1 MDKSYKYGVIAGLF
15 SGITWAL
22 YTIINNLITKNI
34 IFNSYIEKMFIP
46 VLVIVFLHDFFSS
59 IWLFFYLWRKK
70 KIFELKKTIKSKNIF
85 LIFLGAL
92 FGGPIGMSGYLLGI
106 KYMGASYTASFSSTY
121 LIVGTIL
128 SVIFLKEKI
137 NLKMIIAVLI
147 NMVGIFILN
156 FQINEMDS
164 NKISILGIF
173 FLMLCIFGWALE
185 GLIASY
191 ILKYKNT
198 DIEPSI
204 AIFIR
209 QLTSTI
215 FYSFLIIPYI
225 GAYNLV
231 FIVLKSNIVL
241 YIALISVI
249 GSLSF
254 FLWYYSMSIIGVA
267 RGISLNVSYIIW
279 TIIFEIILFNTKFQL
294 NFIVASILFI
304 VSVILIA
311 MTPEEKDIKEL
322 EFN

>member
-59 IWLFFYLWRKK
+59 IWLFFYLWRKRK
-70 KIFELKKTIKSKNIF
+70 LFELKRTIKSKNMF

-106 KYMGASYTASFSSTY
+106 KYMGASYTASFSCTY
-121 LIVGTIL
+121 LILGTIL
-128 SVIFLKEKI
+128 SVVFLKEKI

-147 NMVGIFILN
+147 NMAGIFILN
-156 FQINEMDS
+156 FQVNEMDS
-164 NKISILGIF
+164 DKISILGIF
-173 FLMLCIFGWALE
+173 SLILCIFGWALE

-191 ILKYKNT
+191 ILKYKNVDT
-198 DIEPSI
+198 EPSI

-209 QLTSTI
+209 QLTSTV

-225 GAYNLV
+225 RAYNLV
-231 FIVLKSNIVL
+231 FIVLKSNIAL

-254 FLWYYSMSIIGVA
+254 FLWYYSMSIVGVA
-267 RGISLNVSYIIW
+267 RGISLNISYIIW
-279 TIIFEIILFNTKFQL
+279 TIIFEIIVFNVKFQL
-294 NFIVASILFI
+294 NFIVASILLI

-311 MTPEEKDIKEL
+311 ISPEEKV
-322 EFN
+322 

>member
-1 MDKSYKYGVIAGLF
+1 MDKSYRYGVIAGIF

-22 YTIINNLITKNI
+22 YTIINNLITKNA

-147 NMVGIFILN
+147 SMVGIFILN

-254 FLWYYSMSIIGVA
+254 FS
-267 RGISLNVSYIIW
+267 SL
-279 TIIFEIILFNTKFQL
+279 
-294 NFIVASILFI
+294 
-304 VSVILIA
+304 SVQKLI
-311 MTPEEKDIKEL
+311 
-322 EFN
+322 

>member
-1 MDKSYKYGVIAGLF
+1 MDKSYRYGVIAGIF

-22 YTIINNLITKNI
+22 YTIINNLITKNT
-34 IFNSYIEKMFIP
+34 IFNSYIEKVFIP

-156 FQINEMDS
+156 FQINEVDS

-173 FLMLCIFGWALE
+173 SLILCIFGWALE

-225 GAYNLV
+225 KAYNLV

-254 FLWYYSMSIIGVA
+254 FLWYYSMSIIGV
-267 RGISLNVSYIIW
+267 
-279 TIIFEIILFNTKFQL
+279 Q
-294 NFIVASILFI
+294 
-304 VSVILIA
+304 
-311 MTPEEKDIKEL
+311 EEFL
-322 EFN
+322 

>member
-59 IWLFFYLWRKK
+59 IWLFFYLWRKRK
-70 KIFELKKTIKSKNIF
+70 LFELKRTIKSKNMF

-106 KYMGASYTASFSSTY
+106 KYMGASYTASFSCTY
-121 LIVGTIL
+121 LILGTIL
-128 SVIFLKEKI
+128 SVVFLKEKI

-156 FQINEMDS
+156 FQVNEIDS
-164 NKISILGIF
+164 DKISILGIF
-173 FLMLCIFGWALE
+173 SLILCIFGWALE

-191 ILKYKNT
+191 ILKYKNADT
-198 DIEPSI
+198 EPSI

-209 QLTSTI
+209 QLTSTV

-225 GAYNLV
+225 RAYNLV
-231 FIVLKSNIVL
+231 FIVLKSNIAL

-267 RGISLNVSYIIW
+267 RGISLNISYIIW
-279 TIIFEIILFNTKFQL
+279 TIIFEIIVFNVKFQL
-294 NFIVASILFI
+294 NFIVASILLI

-311 MTPEEKDIKEL
+311 ISPEEKV
-322 EFN
+322 

>member
-1 MDKSYKYGVIAGLF
+1 
-15 SGITWAL
+15 
-22 YTIINNLITKNI
+22 
-34 IFNSYIEKMFIP
+34 MFIP
-46 VLVIVFLHDFFSS
+46 VLVIVFLHNFFSS

-92 FGGPIGMSGYLLGI
+92 FGGPIDMSGYLLGI

-147 NMVGIFILN
+147 SMVGIFILN

-173 FLMLCIFGWALE
+173 SLMLCIFGWALE

-225 GAYNLV
+225 EAYNLV

-311 MTPEEKDIKEL
+311 MSPEEKYIKEL
-322 EFN
+322 E

>member
-59 IWLFFYLWRKK
+59 IWLFFYLWRKRK
-70 KIFELKKTIKSKNIF
+70 LFELKRTIKSKNMF

-106 KYMGASYTASFSSTY
+106 KYMGASYTASFSCTY
-121 LIVGTIL
+121 LILGTIL
-128 SVIFLKEKI
+128 SVVFLKEKI

-147 NMVGIFILN
+147 NMAGIFILN
-156 FQINEMDS
+156 FQVNEMDS
-164 NKISILGIF
+164 DKISILGIF
-173 FLMLCIFGWALE
+173 SLILCIFGWALE

-191 ILKYKNT
+191 ILKYKNVDT
-198 DIEPSI
+198 EPSI

-209 QLTSTI
+209 QLTSTV

-225 GAYNLV
+225 RAYNLV
-231 FIVLKSNIVL
+231 FIVLKSNIAL

-254 FLWYYSMSIIGVA
+254 FLWYYSMSIVGVA
-267 RGISLNVSYIIW
+267 RGISLNISYIIW
-279 TIIFEIILFNTKFQL
+279 TIIFEIIVFNVKFQL
-294 NFIVASILFI
+294 NFIVASILLI

-311 MTPEEKDIKEL
+311 IAPEEKV
-322 EFN
+322 

>member
-1 MDKSYKYGVIAGLF
+1 MDKSYRYGVIAGIF

-22 YTIINNLITKNI
+22 YTIINNLITENA

-59 IWLFFYLWRKK
+59 IWLFFYLWKK
-70 KIFELKKTIKSKNIF
+70 KKFFELKKTIKSKNIF

-106 KYMGASYTASFSSTY
+106 KYMGASYTASFSCTY
-121 LIVGTIL
+121 LILGTIL
-128 SVIFLKEKI
+128 SVVFLKEKI

-147 NMVGIFILN
+147 NMAGIFILN
-156 FQINEMDS
+156 FQVNEIDS
-164 NKISILGIF
+164 DKISILGIF
-173 FLMLCIFGWALE
+173 SLILCIFGWALE

-191 ILKYKNT
+191 ILKYKNADT
-198 DIEPSI
+198 EPSI

-209 QLTSTI
+209 QLTSTV

-225 GAYNLV
+225 RAYNLV
-231 FIVLKSNIVL
+231 FIVLKSNIAL

-249 GSLSF
+249 GSLLF

-267 RGISLNVSYIIW
+267 RGISLNISYIIW
-279 TIIFEIILFNTKFQL
+279 TIIFEIIVFNVKFQL
-294 NFIVASILFI
+294 NFIVASILLI

-311 MTPEEKDIKEL
+311 ISPEEKV
-322 EFN
+322 

>member
-59 IWLFFYLWRKK
+59 IWLFFYLWRKRK
-70 KIFELKKTIKSKNIF
+70 LFELKRTIKSKNMF

-106 KYMGASYTASFSSTY
+106 KYMGASYTASFSCTY
-121 LIVGTIL
+121 LILGTIL
-128 SVIFLKEKI
+128 SVVFLKEKI

-147 NMVGIFILN
+147 NMAGIFILN
-156 FQINEMDS
+156 FQVNEMDS
-164 NKISILGIF
+164 DKISILGIF
-173 FLMLCIFGWALE
+173 SLILCIFGWALE

-191 ILKYKNT
+191 ILKYKNA

-209 QLTSTI
+209 QLTSTV

-225 GAYNLV
+225 RAYNLV
-231 FIVLKSNIVL
+231 FIVLKSNIAL

-254 FLWYYSMSIIGVA
+254 FLWYYSMSIVGVA
-267 RGISLNVSYIIW
+267 RGISLNISYIIW
-279 TIIFEIILFNTKFQL
+279 TIIFEIIVFNVKFQL
-294 NFIVASILFI
+294 NFIVASILLI

-311 MTPEEKDIKEL
+311 ISPEEKV
-322 EFN
+322 

>member
-1 MDKSYKYGVIAGLF
+1 MDKSYRYGVIAGIF

-22 YTIINNLITKNI
+22 YTIINNLITKNT

-59 IWLFFYLWRKK
+59 IWLFFYLWRKRK
-70 KIFELKKTIKSKNIF
+70 LFELKRTIKSKNMF

-106 KYMGASYTASFSSTY
+106 KYMGASYTASFSCTY
-121 LIVGTIL
+121 LILGTIL
-128 SVIFLKEKI
+128 SVVFLKEKI

-147 NMVGIFILN
+147 NMAGIFILN
-156 FQINEMDS
+156 FQVNEMDS
-164 NKISILGIF
+164 DKISILGIF
-173 FLMLCIFGWALE
+173 SLILCIFGWALE

-191 ILKYKNT
+191 ILKYKNVDT
-198 DIEPSI
+198 EPSI

-209 QLTSTI
+209 QLTSTV

-225 GAYNLV
+225 RAYNLV
-231 FIVLKSNIVL
+231 FIVLKSNIAL

-254 FLWYYSMSIIGVA
+254 FLWYYSMSIVGVA
-267 RGISLNVSYIIW
+267 RGISLNISYIIW
-279 TIIFEIILFNTKFQL
+279 TIIFEIIVFNVKFQL
-294 NFIVASILFI
+294 NFIVASILLI

-311 MTPEEKDIKEL
+311 ISPEEKV
-322 EFN
+322 

>member
-1 MDKSYKYGVIAGLF
+1 MDKSYRYGVIAGIF

-22 YTIINNLITKNI
+22 YTIINNLITKNT

-59 IWLFFYLWRKK
+59 IWLFFYLWRKRK
-70 KIFELKKTIKSKNIF
+70 LFELKRTIKSKNMF

-106 KYMGASYTASFSSTY
+106 KYMGASYTASFSCTY
-121 LIVGTIL
+121 LILGTIL
-128 SVIFLKEKI
+128 SVVFLKEKI

-147 NMVGIFILN
+147 NMAGIFILN
-156 FQINEMDS
+156 FQVNEMDS
-164 NKISILGIF
+164 DKISILGIF
-173 FLMLCIFGWALE
+173 SLILCIFGWALE

-191 ILKYKNT
+191 ILKYKNA

-209 QLTSTI
+209 QLTSTV

-225 GAYNLV
+225 RAYNLV
-231 FIVLKSNIVL
+231 FIVLKSNIAL

-254 FLWYYSMSIIGVA
+254 FLWYYSMSIVGVA
-267 RGISLNVSYIIW
+267 RGISLNISYIIW
-279 TIIFEIILFNTKFQL
+279 TIIFEIIVFNVKFQL
-294 NFIVASILFI
+294 NFIVASILLI

-311 MTPEEKDIKEL
+311 ISPEEKV
-322 EFN
+322 

>member
-1 MDKSYKYGVIAGLF
+1 MDKSYKYGVIAGIF

-22 YTIINNLITKNI
+22 YTIINNLITKNA

-59 IWLFFYLWRKK
+59 IWLFFYLWRKRK
-70 KIFELKKTIKSKNIF
+70 LFELKRTIKSKNMF

-106 KYMGASYTASFSSTY
+106 KYMGASYTASFSCTY
-121 LIVGTIL
+121 LILGTIL
-128 SVIFLKEKI
+128 SVVFLKEKI

-147 NMVGIFILN
+147 NMAGIFILN
-156 FQINEMDS
+156 FQVNEMDS
-164 NKISILGIF
+164 DKISILGIF
-173 FLMLCIFGWALE
+173 SLILCIFGWALE

-191 ILKYKNT
+191 ILKYKNADT
-198 DIEPSI
+198 EPSI

-209 QLTSTI
+209 QLTSTV

-225 GAYNLV
+225 RAYNLV
-231 FIVLKSNIVL
+231 FIVLKSNIAL

-254 FLWYYSMSIIGVA
+254 FLWYYSMSIVGVA
-267 RGISLNVSYIIW
+267 RGISLNISYIIW
-279 TIIFEIILFNTKFQL
+279 TIIFEIIVFNVKFQL
-294 NFIVASILFI
+294 NFIVASILLI

-311 MTPEEKDIKEL
+311 ISPEEKV
-322 EFN
+322 

>member
-1 MDKSYKYGVIAGLF
+1 M
-15 SGITWAL
+15 
-22 YTIINNLITKNI
+22 
-34 IFNSYIEKMFIP
+34 
-46 VLVIVFLHDFFSS
+46 
-59 IWLFFYLWRKK
+59 
-70 KIFELKKTIKSKNIF
+70 KKTIKSKNIF

-191 ILKYKNT
+191 ILKYKNA

-209 QLTSTI
+209 QLTSTV

-225 GAYNLV
+225 RAYNLV
-231 FIVLKSNIVL
+231 FIVLKSNIAL

-254 FLWYYSMSIIGVA
+254 FLWYYSMSIVGVA
-267 RGISLNVSYIIW
+267 RGISLNISYIIW
-279 TIIFEIILFNTKFQL
+279 TIIFEIIVFNVKFQL
-294 NFIVASILFI
+294 NFIVASILLI

-311 MTPEEKDIKEL
+311 ISPEEKV
-322 EFN
+322 

>member
-1 MDKSYKYGVIAGLF
+1 
-15 SGITWAL
+15 
-22 YTIINNLITKNI
+22 
-34 IFNSYIEKMFIP
+34 
-46 VLVIVFLHDFFSS
+46 
-59 IWLFFYLWRKK
+59 
-70 KIFELKKTIKSKNIF
+70 
-85 LIFLGAL
+85 
-92 FGGPIGMSGYLLGI
+92 
-106 KYMGASYTASFSSTY
+106 MGASYTASFSSTY

-137 NLKMIIAVLI
+137 NLKMIIAILI
-147 NMVGIFILN
+147 SMVGIFILN

-241 YIALISVI
+241 YIA
-249 GSLSF
+249 F
-254 FLWYYSMSIIGVA
+254 FMVLFYVYY
-267 RGISLNVSYIIW
+267 RCC
-279 TIIFEIILFNTKFQL
+279 KR
-294 NFIVASILFI
+294 NFF
-304 VSVILIA
+304 
-311 MTPEEKDIKEL
+311 KC
-322 EFN
+322 

>member
-59 IWLFFYLWRKK
+59 IWLFFYLWRKRK
-70 KIFELKKTIKSKNIF
+70 LCELKRTIKSKNMF

-106 KYMGASYTASFSSTY
+106 KYMGASYTASFSCTY
-121 LIVGTIL
+121 LILGTIL
-128 SVIFLKEKI
+128 SVVFLKEKI

-147 NMVGIFILN
+147 NMAGIFILN
-156 FQINEMDS
+156 FQVNEMDS
-164 NKISILGIF
+164 DKISILGIF
-173 FLMLCIFGWALE
+173 SLILCIFGWALE

-191 ILKYKNT
+191 ILKYKNA

-209 QLTSTI
+209 QLTSTV

-225 GAYNLV
+225 RAYNLV
-231 FIVLKSNIVL
+231 FIVLKSNIAL

-254 FLWYYSMSIIGVA
+254 FLWYYSMSIVGVA
-267 RGISLNVSYIIW
+267 RGISLNISYIIW
-279 TIIFEIILFNTKFQL
+279 TIIFEIIVFNVKFQL
-294 NFIVASILFI
+294 NFIVASILLI

-311 MTPEEKDIKEL
+311 ISPEEKV
-322 EFN
+322 

>member
-1 MDKSYKYGVIAGLF
+1 MNKSYKYGVIAGLF

-59 IWLFFYLWRKK
+59 IWLFFYLWRKRK
-70 KIFELKKTIKSKNIF
+70 LFELKRTIKSKNMF

-106 KYMGASYTASFSSTY
+106 KYMGASYTASFSCTY
-121 LIVGTIL
+121 LILGTVL
-128 SVIFLKEKI
+128 SVVFLKEKI

-147 NMVGIFILN
+147 NMAGIFILN
-156 FQINEMDS
+156 FQVNEMDS
-164 NKISILGIF
+164 DKISILGIF
-173 FLMLCIFGWALE
+173 SLILCIFGWALE

-191 ILKYKNT
+191 ILKYKNADT
-198 DIEPSI
+198 EPSI

-209 QLTSTI
+209 QLTSTV

-225 GAYNLV
+225 RAYNLV
-231 FIVLKSNIVL
+231 FIVLKSNIAL

-254 FLWYYSMSIIGVA
+254 FLWYYSMSIVGVA
-267 RGISLNVSYIIW
+267 RGISLNISYIIW
-279 TIIFEIILFNTKFQL
+279 TIIFEIIVFNVKFQL
-294 NFIVASILFI
+294 NFIVASILLI

-311 MTPEEKDIKEL
+311 ISPEEKV
-322 EFN
+322 

>member
-1 MDKSYKYGVIAGLF
+1 MNKSYKYGVIAGLF

-59 IWLFFYLWRKK
+59 IWLFFYLWRKRK
-70 KIFELKKTIKSKNIF
+70 LFELKRTIKSKNMF

-106 KYMGASYTASFSSTY
+106 KYMGASYTASFSCTY
-121 LIVGTIL
+121 LILGTIL
-128 SVIFLKEKI
+128 SVVFLKEKI

-147 NMVGIFILN
+147 NMAGIFILN
-156 FQINEMDS
+156 FQVNEMDS
-164 NKISILGIF
+164 DKISILGIF
-173 FLMLCIFGWALE
+173 SLILCIFGWALE

-191 ILKYKNT
+191 ILKYKNADT
-198 DIEPSI
+198 EPSI

-209 QLTSTI
+209 QLTSTV

-225 GAYNLV
+225 RAYNLV
-231 FIVLKSNIVL
+231 FIVLKSNIAL

-254 FLWYYSMSIIGVA
+254 FLWYYSMSIVGVA
-267 RGISLNVSYIIW
+267 RGISLNISYIIW
-279 TIIFEIILFNTKFQL
+279 TIIFEIIVFNVKFQL
-294 NFIVASILFI
+294 NFIVASILLI

-311 MTPEEKDIKEL
+311 ISPEEKV
-322 EFN
+322 

>member
-59 IWLFFYLWRKK
+59 IWLFFYLWRKRK
-70 KIFELKKTIKSKNIF
+70 LFELKRAIKSKNMF

-106 KYMGASYTASFSSTY
+106 KYMGASYTASFSCTY
-121 LIVGTIL
+121 LILGTIL
-128 SVIFLKEKI
+128 SVVFLKEKI

-147 NMVGIFILN
+147 NMAGIFILN
-156 FQINEMDS
+156 FQVNEMDS
-164 NKISILGIF
+164 DKISILGIF
-173 FLMLCIFGWALE
+173 SLILCIFGWALE

-191 ILKYKNT
+191 ILKYKNVDT
-198 DIEPSI
+198 EPSI

-209 QLTSTI
+209 QLTSTV

-225 GAYNLV
+225 RAYNLV
-231 FIVLKSNIVL
+231 FIVLKSNIAL

-254 FLWYYSMSIIGVA
+254 FLWYYSMSIVGVA
-267 RGISLNVSYIIW
+267 RGISLNISYIIW
-279 TIIFEIILFNTKFQL
+279 TIIFEIIVFNVKFQL
-294 NFIVASILFI
+294 NFIVASILLI

-311 MTPEEKDIKEL
+311 ISPEEKV
-322 EFN
+322 

>member
-22 YTIINNLITKNI
+22 YTIINNLITKNT
-34 IFNSYIEKMFIP
+34 IFNSYMEKMFIP

-59 IWLFFYLWRKK
+59 IWLFFYLWRRKK
-70 KIFELKKTIKSKNIF
+70 LFELKKTIKSKNIF

-121 LIVGTIL
+121 LILGTIL
-128 SVIFLKEKI
+128 SVIFFKEKI

-147 NMVGIFILN
+147 NMIGIFILN
-156 FQINEMDS
+156 FQINKMGSD
-164 NKISILGIF
+164 KISILGIF
-173 FLMLCIFGWALE
+173 FLILCIFGWALE
-185 GLIASY
+185 GLMASY

-198 DIEPSI
+198 DTEPSI

-209 QLTSTI
+209 QLTSTV

-225 GAYNLV
+225 RAYNLF

-279 TIIFEIILFNTKFQL
+279 TIIFEIILFNAKFQL

-311 MTPEEKDIKEL
+311 MTPEEKI
-322 EFN
+322 

>member
-34 IFNSYIEKMFIP
+34 RFNSYIEKMFIP

-59 IWLFFYLWRKK
+59 IWLFFYLWRKRK
-70 KIFELKKTIKSKNIF
+70 LFELKRTIKSKNMF

-106 KYMGASYTASFSSTY
+106 KYMGASYTASFSCTY
-121 LIVGTIL
+121 LILGTIL
-128 SVIFLKEKI
+128 SVVFLKEKI

-147 NMVGIFILN
+147 NMAGIFILN
-156 FQINEMDS
+156 FQVNEMDS
-164 NKISILGIF
+164 DKISILGIF
-173 FLMLCIFGWALE
+173 SLILCIFGWALE

-191 ILKYKNT
+191 ILKYKNADT
-198 DIEPSI
+198 EPSI

-209 QLTSTI
+209 QLTSTV

-225 GAYNLV
+225 RAYNLV
-231 FIVLKSNIVL
+231 FIVLKSNIAL

-254 FLWYYSMSIIGVA
+254 FLWYYSMSIVGVA
-267 RGISLNVSYIIW
+267 RGISLNISYIIW
-279 TIIFEIILFNTKFQL
+279 TIIFEIIVFNVKFQL
-294 NFIVASILFI
+294 NFIVASILLI

-311 MTPEEKDIKEL
+311 ISPEEKV
-322 EFN
+322 

>member
-1 MDKSYKYGVIAGLF
+1 MDKSYRYGVIAGIF

-22 YTIINNLITKNI
+22 YTIINNLITKNA

-59 IWLFFYLWRKK
+59 IWLFFYLWKK
-70 KIFELKKTIKSKNIF
+70 KKFFELKKTIKSKNIF

-92 FGGPIGMSGYLLGI
+92 FGGLIGMSGYLLGI

-147 NMVGIFILN
+147 SMVGIFILN

-173 FLMLCIFGWALE
+173 SLMLCIFGWALE

-311 MTPEEKDIKEL
+311 MSPEEKYIKEL
-322 EFN
+322 E

>member
-59 IWLFFYLWRKK
+59 IWLFFYLWRKRK
-70 KIFELKKTIKSKNIF
+70 LFELKRTIKSKNMF

-106 KYMGASYTASFSSTY
+106 KYMGASYTASFSCTY
-121 LIVGTIL
+121 LILGTIL
-128 SVIFLKEKI
+128 SVVFLKEKI

-147 NMVGIFILN
+147 NTAGIFILN
-156 FQINEMDS
+156 FQVNEMDS
-164 NKISILGIF
+164 DKISILGIF
-173 FLMLCIFGWALE
+173 SLILCIFGWALE

-191 ILKYKNT
+191 ILKYKNA

-209 QLTSTI
+209 QLTSTV

-225 GAYNLV
+225 RAYNLV
-231 FIVLKSNIVL
+231 FIVLKSNIAL

-254 FLWYYSMSIIGVA
+254 FLWYYSMSIVGVA
-267 RGISLNVSYIIW
+267 RGISLNISYIIW
-279 TIIFEIILFNTKFQL
+279 TIIFEIIVFNVKFQL
-294 NFIVASILFI
+294 NFIVASILLI

-311 MTPEEKDIKEL
+311 ISPEEKV
-322 EFN
+322 

>member
-59 IWLFFYLWRKK
+59 IWLFFYLWRKRK
-70 KIFELKKTIKSKNIF
+70 LFELKRTIKSKNMF

-106 KYMGASYTASFSSTY
+106 KYMGASYTASFSCTY
-121 LIVGTIL
+121 LILGTIL
-128 SVIFLKEKI
+128 SVVFLKEKI

-147 NMVGIFILN
+147 NMAGIFILN
-156 FQINEMDS
+156 FQVNEMDS
-164 NKISILGIF
+164 DKISILGIF
-173 FLMLCIFGWALE
+173 SLILCIFGWALE

-191 ILKYKNT
+191 ILKYKNA

-209 QLTSTI
+209 QLTSTV

-225 GAYNLV
+225 RAYNLV
-231 FIVLKSNIVL
+231 FIVLKSNIAL

-254 FLWYYSMSIIGVA
+254 FLWYYSMSIVGVA
-267 RGISLNVSYIIW
+267 RGISLNISYII
-279 TIIFEIILFNTKFQL
+279 
-294 NFIVASILFI
+294 
-304 VSVILIA
+304 
-311 MTPEEKDIKEL
+311 
-322 EFN
+322 

>member
-1 MDKSYKYGVIAGLF
+1 
-15 SGITWAL
+15 
-22 YTIINNLITKNI
+22 
-34 IFNSYIEKMFIP
+34 MFIP

-59 IWLFFYLWRKK
+59 IWLFFYLWRKRK
-70 KIFELKKTIKSKNIF
+70 LFELKRTIKSKNMF

-121 LIVGTIL
+121 LILGTIL
-128 SVIFLKEKI
+128 SVVFLKEKI

-147 NMVGIFILN
+147 NMAGIFILN
-156 FQINEMDS
+156 FQVNEMDS
-164 NKISILGIF
+164 DKISILGIF
-173 FLMLCIFGWALE
+173 SLILCIFGWALE

-191 ILKYKNT
+191 ILKYKNADT
-198 DIEPSI
+198 EPSI

-209 QLTSTI
+209 QLTSTV

-225 GAYNLV
+225 RAYNLV
-231 FIVLKSNIVL
+231 FIVLKSNIAL

-254 FLWYYSMSIIGVA
+254 FLWYYSMSIVGVA
-267 RGISLNVSYIIW
+267 RGISLNISYIIW
-279 TIIFEIILFNTKFQL
+279 TIIFEIIVFNVKFQL
-294 NFIVASILFI
+294 NFIVASILLI

-311 MTPEEKDIKEL
+311 ISPEEKV
-322 EFN
+322 

>member
-1 MDKSYKYGVIAGLF
+1 MDKSYRYGVIAGIF

-22 YTIINNLITKNI
+22 YTIINNLITKNT

-59 IWLFFYLWRKK
+59 IWLFFYLWRKRK
-70 KIFELKKTIKSKNIF
+70 LFELKRTIKSKNMF

-106 KYMGASYTASFSSTY
+106 KYMGASYTASFSCTY
-121 LIVGTIL
+121 LILGTIL
-128 SVIFLKEKI
+128 SVVFLKEKI

-147 NMVGIFILN
+147 NMAGIFILN
-156 FQINEMDS
+156 FQVNEMDS
-164 NKISILGIF
+164 DKISILGIF
-173 FLMLCIFGWALE
+173 SLILCIFGWALE

-191 ILKYKNT
+191 ILKYKNADT
-198 DIEPSI
+198 EPSI

-209 QLTSTI
+209 QLTSTV

-225 GAYNLV
+225 RAYNLV
-231 FIVLKSNIVL
+231 FIVLKSNIAL

-311 MTPEEKDIKEL
+311 MSPEEKYIKEL
-322 EFN
+322 E

>member
-59 IWLFFYLWRKK
+59 IWLFFYLWRKRK
-70 KIFELKKTIKSKNIF
+70 LFELKRTIKSKNMF

-106 KYMGASYTASFSSTY
+106 KYMGASYTASFSCTY
-121 LIVGTIL
+121 LILGTVL
-128 SVIFLKEKI
+128 SVVFLKEKI

-147 NMVGIFILN
+147 NMAGIFILN
-156 FQINEMDS
+156 FQVNEMDS
-164 NKISILGIF
+164 DKISILGIF
-173 FLMLCIFGWALE
+173 SLILCIFGWALE

-191 ILKYKNT
+191 ILKYKNVDT
-198 DIEPSI
+198 EPSI

-209 QLTSTI
+209 QLTSTV

-225 GAYNLV
+225 RAYNLV
-231 FIVLKSNIVL
+231 FIVLKSNIAL

-254 FLWYYSMSIIGVA
+254 FLWYYSMSIVGVA
-267 RGISLNVSYIIW
+267 RGISLNISYIIW
-279 TIIFEIILFNTKFQL
+279 TIIFEIIVFNVKFQL
-294 NFIVASILFI
+294 NFIVASILLI

-311 MTPEEKDIKEL
+311 ISPEEKV
-322 EFN
+322 

>member
-59 IWLFFYLWRKK
+59 IWLFFYLWRKRK
-70 KIFELKKTIKSKNIF
+70 LFELKRTIKSKNMF
-85 LIFLGAL
+85 LIFLGTL

-106 KYMGASYTASFSSTY
+106 KYMGASYTASFSCTY
-121 LIVGTIL
+121 LILGTIL
-128 SVIFLKEKI
+128 SVVFLKEKI

-147 NMVGIFILN
+147 NMAGIFILN
-156 FQINEMDS
+156 FQVNEMDS
-164 NKISILGIF
+164 DKISILGIF
-173 FLMLCIFGWALE
+173 SLILCIFGWALE

-191 ILKYKNT
+191 ILKYKNVDT
-198 DIEPSI
+198 EPSI

-209 QLTSTI
+209 QLTSTV

-225 GAYNLV
+225 RAYNLV
-231 FIVLKSNIVL
+231 FIVLKSNIAL

-254 FLWYYSMSIIGVA
+254 FLWYYSMSIVGVA
-267 RGISLNVSYIIW
+267 RGISLNISYIIW
-279 TIIFEIILFNTKFQL
+279 TIIFEIIVFNVKFQL
-294 NFIVASILFI
+294 NFIVASILLI

-311 MTPEEKDIKEL
+311 ISPEEKV
-322 EFN
+322 

>member
-1 MDKSYKYGVIAGLF
+1 MDKSYRYGVITGIF

-22 YTIINNLITKNI
+22 YTIINNLITKNT

-92 FGGPIGMSGYLLGI
+92 FGGSIGMSGYLLGI

-147 NMVGIFILN
+147 NMIGIFILN

-164 NKISILGIF
+164 NKISILGVF
-173 FLMLCIFGWALE
+173 SLMLCIFGWALE

-215 FYSFLIIPYI
+215 FYCFLIIPYI
-225 GAYNLV
+225 GAYDLV

-241 YIALISVI
+241 YIALISLI

-279 TIIFEIILFNTKFQL
+279 TIVFEIILFNTQFQL
-294 NFIVASILFI
+294 NFLVASILFI

-311 MTPEEKDIKEL
+311 MTPEEKI
-322 EFN
+322 

>member
-22 YTIINNLITKNI
+22 YTIINNLITKNT
-34 IFNSYIEKMFIP
+34 IFNSYMEKMFIP

-59 IWLFFYLWRKK
+59 IWLFFYLWRRKK
-70 KIFELKKTIKSKNIF
+70 LFELKKTIKSKNIF

-121 LIVGTIL
+121 LILGTIL
-128 SVIFLKEKI
+128 SVIFFKEKI
-137 NLKMIIAVLI
+137 NLKMIVAVLI
-147 NMVGIFILN
+147 NMIGIFILN
-156 FQINEMDS
+156 FQINKMGSD
-164 NKISILGIF
+164 KISILGIF
-173 FLMLCIFGWALE
+173 FLILCIFGWALE
-185 GLIASY
+185 GLMASY

-198 DIEPSI
+198 DTEPSI

-209 QLTSTI
+209 QLTSTV

-225 GAYNLV
+225 RAYNLF

-279 TIIFEIILFNTKFQL
+279 TIIFEIILFNAKFQL
-294 NFIVASILFI
+294 NFIVASILFV

-311 MTPEEKDIKEL
+311 MTPEEKI
-322 EFN
+322 

>member
-1 MDKSYKYGVIAGLF
+1 MDKSYRYGVIAGIF

-59 IWLFFYLWRKK
+59 IWLFFYLWRKRK
-70 KIFELKKTIKSKNIF
+70 LFELKRTIKSKNMF

-106 KYMGASYTASFSSTY
+106 KYMGASYTASFSCTY
-121 LIVGTIL
+121 LILGTIL
-128 SVIFLKEKI
+128 SVVFLKEKI

-147 NMVGIFILN
+147 NMAGIFILN
-156 FQINEMDS
+156 FQVNEMDS
-164 NKISILGIF
+164 DKISILGIF
-173 FLMLCIFGWALE
+173 SLILCIFGWALE

-191 ILKYKNT
+191 ILKYKNADT
-198 DIEPSI
+198 EPSI

-209 QLTSTI
+209 QLTSTV

-225 GAYNLV
+225 RAYNLV
-231 FIVLKSNIVL
+231 FIVLKSNIAL

-254 FLWYYSMSIIGVA
+254 FLWYYSMSIVGVA
-267 RGISLNVSYIIW
+267 RGISLNISYIIW
-279 TIIFEIILFNTKFQL
+279 TIIFEIIVFNVKFQL
-294 NFIVASILFI
+294 NFIVASILLI

-311 MTPEEKDIKEL
+311 ISPEEKV
-322 EFN
+322 

>member
-22 YTIINNLITKNI
+22 YTIINNLITKNT
-34 IFNSYIEKMFIP
+34 IFNSYIDIEKMFIP

-59 IWLFFYLWRKK
+59 IWLFFYLWRKRK
-70 KIFELKKTIKSKNIF
+70 LFELKRTIKSKNMF

-106 KYMGASYTASFSSTY
+106 KYMGASYTASFSCTY
-121 LIVGTIL
+121 LILGTIL
-128 SVIFLKEKI
+128 SVVFLKEKI

-147 NMVGIFILN
+147 NMAGIFILN
-156 FQINEMDS
+156 FQVNEMDS
-164 NKISILGIF
+164 DKISILGIF
-173 FLMLCIFGWALE
+173 SLILCIFGWALE

-191 ILKYKNT
+191 ILKYKNVDT
-198 DIEPSI
+198 EPSI

-209 QLTSTI
+209 QLTSTV

-225 GAYNLV
+225 RAYNLV
-231 FIVLKSNIVL
+231 FIVLKSNIAL

-254 FLWYYSMSIIGVA
+254 FLWYYSMSIVGVA
-267 RGISLNVSYIIW
+267 RGISLNISYIIW
-279 TIIFEIILFNTKFQL
+279 TIIFEIIVFNVKFQL
-294 NFIVASILFI
+294 NFIVASILLI

-311 MTPEEKDIKEL
+311 ISPEEKV
-322 EFN
+322 

>member
-1 MDKSYKYGVIAGLF
+1 MDKSYRYGVIAGIF

-22 YTIINNLITKNI
+22 YTIINNLITKNT

-59 IWLFFYLWRKK
+59 IWLFFYLWRKRK
-70 KIFELKKTIKSKNIF
+70 LFELKRTIKSKNMF

-106 KYMGASYTASFSSTY
+106 KYMGASYTASFSCTY
-121 LIVGTIL
+121 LILGTVL
-128 SVIFLKEKI
+128 SVVFLKEKI

-147 NMVGIFILN
+147 NMAGIFILN
-156 FQINEMDS
+156 FQVNEMDS
-164 NKISILGIF
+164 DKISILGIF
-173 FLMLCIFGWALE
+173 SLILCIFGWALE

-191 ILKYKNT
+191 ILKYKNADT
-198 DIEPSI
+198 EPSI

-209 QLTSTI
+209 QLTSTV

-225 GAYNLV
+225 RAYNLV
-231 FIVLKSNIVL
+231 FIVLKSNIAL

-254 FLWYYSMSIIGVA
+254 FLWYYSMSIVGVA
-267 RGISLNVSYIIW
+267 RGISLNISYIIW
-279 TIIFEIILFNTKFQL
+279 TIIFEIIVFNVKFQL
-294 NFIVASILFI
+294 NFIVASILLI

-311 MTPEEKDIKEL
+311 ISPEEKV
-322 EFN
+322 

>member
-59 IWLFFYLWRKK
+59 IWLFFYLWRKRK
-70 KIFELKKTIKSKNIF
+70 LFELKRTIKSKNMF

-106 KYMGASYTASFSSTY
+106 KYMGASYTASFSCTY
-121 LIVGTIL
+121 LILGTIL
-128 SVIFLKEKI
+128 SVVFLKEKI

-147 NMVGIFILN
+147 NMAGIFILN
-156 FQINEMDS
+156 FQVNEMDS
-164 NKISILGIF
+164 DKISILGIF
-173 FLMLCIFGWALE
+173 SLILCIFGWALE

-191 ILKYKNT
+191 ILKYKNADT
-198 DIEPSI
+198 EPSI

-209 QLTSTI
+209 QLTSTV

-225 GAYNLV
+225 RAYNLV
-231 FIVLKSNIVL
+231 FIVLKSNIAL

-249 GSLSF
+249 GSLLF

-267 RGISLNVSYIIW
+267 RGISLNISYIIW
-279 TIIFEIILFNTKFQL
+279 TIIFEIIVFNVKFQL
-294 NFIVASILFI
+294 NFIVASILLI

-311 MTPEEKDIKEL
+311 ISPEEKV
-322 EFN
+322 

>member
-59 IWLFFYLWRKK
+59 IWLFFYLWRKRK
-70 KIFELKKTIKSKNIF
+70 LFELKRTIKSKNMF

-106 KYMGASYTASFSSTY
+106 KYMGASYTASFSCTY
-121 LIVGTIL
+121 LILGTIL
-128 SVIFLKEKI
+128 SVVFLKEKI

-147 NMVGIFILN
+147 NMAGIFILN
-156 FQINEMDS
+156 FQVNEMDS
-164 NKISILGIF
+164 DKISILGIF
-173 FLMLCIFGWALE
+173 SLILCIFGWALE

-191 ILKYKNT
+191 ILKYKNVDT
-198 DIEPSI
+198 EPSI

-209 QLTSTI
+209 QLTSTV

-225 GAYNLV
+225 RAYNLV
-231 FIVLKSNIVL
+231 FIVLKSNIAL

-267 RGISLNVSYIIW
+267 RGISLNISYIIW
-279 TIIFEIILFNTKFQL
+279 TIIFEIIVFNVKFQL
-294 NFIVASILFI
+294 NFIVASILLI

-311 MTPEEKDIKEL
+311 ISPEEKV
-322 EFN
+322 